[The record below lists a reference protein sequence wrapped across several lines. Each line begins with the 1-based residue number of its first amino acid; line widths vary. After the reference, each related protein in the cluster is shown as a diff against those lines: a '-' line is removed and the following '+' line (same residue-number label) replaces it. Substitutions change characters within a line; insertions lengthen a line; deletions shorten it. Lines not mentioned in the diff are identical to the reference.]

1 MNDFVKMLG
10 VFVAI
15 FSICFGVLWF
25 TYTHVDN
32 KGEIY
37 PTTLIVVRIEG
48 NYAIGE
54 TATGFEYKIDT
65 EDYEIGDYVSCM
77 MDNNNTPDTI
87 EDDKVIDHQF
97 GGYRKDV

>member
-1 MNDFVKMLG
+1 MKDCIAPIGIGF
-10 VFVAI
+10 AI
-15 FSICFGVLWF
+15 FCLMFATLYFALS
-25 TYTHVDN
+25 VDN

-48 NYAIGE
+48 DYAIGE
-54 TATGFEYKIDT
+54 TATGFEYKIDA

-87 EDDKVIDHQF
+87 EDDFVREHQF
-97 GGYRKDV
+97 GGYRRME